1 MAKKLHKH
9 LAALAKLRKGLFY
22 IVGFWWCLKEMDGMM
37 TVQKWDEKSNLMI
50 NLPFSPRE
58 YTSNQNKNSF
68 NYWPKHNQLT
78 SNFYVSLYSEIPC
91 FHAKSI
97 MEDWKTKFIVVVFIP
112 LHQNFFIT
120 MGWLL
125 FNTSKHSFD
134 GFITSY
140 CWKTWNYWSNPLWQS
155 CGFHW

>member
-1 MAKKLHKH
+1 MSLTFFNMAKMLHKH
-9 LAALAKLRKGLFY
+9 LVFSAKLRKALFY
-22 IVGFWWCLKEMDGMM
+22 IVGFWWCLKEMDGMV
-37 TVQKWDEKSNLMI
+37 TVQKWVEKSNLMI
-50 NLPFSPRE
+50 NLANA
-58 YTSNQNKNSF
+58 SNQYKTTYFKLQPKEETIANKLF
-68 NYWPKHNQLT
+68 NFIFDFILKLDIFVQ
-78 SNFYVSLYSEIPC
+78 SLSGKNEC
-91 FHAKSI
+91 
-97 MEDWKTKFIVVVFIP
+97 TLVFLP

-140 CWKTWNYWSNPLWQS
+140 FPKHCSNPFWQS